1 MKILFFGTPAVAL
14 PFLSRL
20 CGVHTVEAVITRP
33 DRPSARG
40 QKITAPPVKTLAIE
54 NNIPVF
60 QPERFDDAIVTSLRA
75 YSADVGVVVSYGNLI
90 PENIFTLPVHGCF
103 NIHFSLLPQ
112 YRGAAPIQHALI
124 HGESVTGVS
133 SFWLEK
139 TLDSGPLL
147 LQEKVAISVADDAVS
162 LKETLISRGVE
173 LMMRTL
179 DKISAGPCAGIPQD
193 GVVTFAPSLKKDHGR
208 IDWSKSAQEI
218 VNLIRGTKP
227 WPGAYTIVQ
236 DGKMA
241 GKRLKILRAAV
252 VSPDDFSAIVPP
264 VAPGCVVAL
273 HPAAG
278 FSVQCGTGILL
289 VSEVQR
295 ENGSAMSA
303 WAFLQGASL
312 NPGMYV

>member
-1 MKILFFGTPAVAL
+1 
-14 PFLSRL
+14 
-20 CGVHTVEAVITRP
+20 
-33 DRPSARG
+33 
-40 QKITAPPVKTLAIE
+40 
-54 NNIPVF
+54 
-60 QPERFDDAIVTSLRA
+60 
-75 YSADVGVVVSYGNLI
+75 
-90 PENIFTLPVHGCF
+90 
-103 NIHFSLLPQ
+103 
-112 YRGAAPIQHALI
+112 IQHALI